1 MATSNNLML
10 KMMSGHLGKQL
21 VIRQYGDKTVVSKYP
36 DMSRRK
42 LSKKQ
47 KQVNKIM
54 AEANYYAK
62 EIIANDKLK
71 KEALLRLNITRNK
84 LYTALIKEYF
94 QEQKMKTEGK
104 K

>member
-1 MATSNNLML
+1 ML

-21 VIRQYGDKTVVSKYP
+21 VIRQYGDTTVVSKFP

-54 AEANYYAK
+54 EEANRYAK
-62 EIIANDKLK
+62 RIVANDKLK
-71 KEALLRLNITRNK
+71 NEALLRLNVMRNK
-84 LYTALIKEYF
+84 LYTSLIKEYF
-94 QEQKMKTEGK
+94 QQEKIKQ
-104 K
+104 